1 MASVTEQHAVAS
13 VTGQLELDR
22 LAGFIHNE
30 ILQSLGVCV
39 LEAELSRRFA
49 RKGQL
54 TEAVA
59 ELDGALAAL
68 QSAIEQS
75 RGALIELRR
84 VTRWLGV
91 ADDAAP
97 PADRSPAGATGRVQ
111 PDHLLRAL
119 GGCLAQAERCR
130 DYYRQGNDDGA
141 FEAVGGLLDRLDDV
155 AAVFRQLMSDLRRAR
170 AATHSGL
177 VPSA

>member
-1 MASVTEQHAVAS
+1 MAI

-75 RGALIELRR
+75 RVALVELRQ
-84 VTRWLGV
+84 VARWLDV
-91 ADDAAP
+91 ATPEPAATL
-97 PADRSPAGATGRVQ
+97 ASRDSIGHVK
-111 PDHLLRAL
+111 PDNLIRAL

-130 DYYRQGNDDGA
+130 DFYRRNDDDGA
-141 FEAVGGLLDRLDDV
+141 FEAVGGLLDQLDEV
-155 AAVFRQLMSDLRRAR
+155 AAAFRQLMSDLRRAR
-170 AATHSGL
+170 TAL
-177 VPSA
+177 